1 MSGKRSRLE
10 VGAEKTFLTMLYF
23 SDEYRSII
31 NERDKSFYDNRKDL
45 LDSFSFVIKKYT
57 GDDYWYLNDFLREG
71 KVQKFSKSELKSWTY
86 CLHSS
91 LKYGNSN
98 VKNGTIVYKG
108 VKLPAPKDWKV
119 GKRFYFPEFVSTS
132 LNFEIA
138 KNFAKRNDNTY
149 GPILVIKIK
158 NNGINGRMYYCRY
171 VEEITQFHGEN
182 EVLITAF
189 CIFQITRIDGN
200 TYYLDCEGY

>member
-1 MSGKRSRLE
+1 MSEKRSRLE
-10 VGAEKTFLTMLYF
+10 VGAEKPFITMLYF

-31 NERDKSFYDNRKDL
+31 NERDKSFYDSTKDL
-45 LDSFSFVIKKYT
+45 LDNFSFVIKKYT

-71 KVQKFSKSELKSWTY
+71 KIQQFSKSELKSWTY

-91 LKYGNSN
+91 LKFESN

-138 KNFAKRNDNTY
+138 KNFAKRDDNTY

-158 NNGINGRMYYCRY
+158 NNGINNRNTYCRY
-171 VEEITQFHGEN
+171 IEKITQFHGED

-189 CIFQITRIDGN
+189 CIFQITRIDRN